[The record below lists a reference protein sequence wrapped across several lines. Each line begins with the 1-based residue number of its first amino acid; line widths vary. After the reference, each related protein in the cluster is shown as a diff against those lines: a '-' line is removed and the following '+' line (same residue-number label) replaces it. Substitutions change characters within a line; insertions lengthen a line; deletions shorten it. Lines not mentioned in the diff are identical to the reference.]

1 MTRHSEEV
9 RLGER
14 GRERERQKKC
24 SFGNK
29 DKRETYLHSLAH
41 VIKMISFFKNLK
53 EIHQSKK
60 YTNINNKLKLTS
72 METLIKGFYCMI
84 VQY

>member
-1 MTRHSEEV
+1 MREA
-9 RLGER
+9 
-14 GRERERQKKC
+14 ERERDRRNAALEIK
-24 SFGNK
+24 N
-29 DKRETYLHSLAH
+29 KRETYLHSLAH
-41 VIKMISFFKNLK
+41 VIKIISFFKNLT